1 MLTGVLTVDKANIA
15 SYNGESVNEPWV
27 SSMDKYVSGATPTT
41 GAQVV
46 YPLAT
51 PITYQLTPQE
61 VSTLLGD
68 NNIWADTG
76 DVAVEYRADPTLFA
90 RKLTAADTDMTA
102 DANIVSGKYFIV
114 GNTLYLST
122 TSIAAGER
130 IVPGTNCT
138 ATDLAAALN
147 AINS

>member
-1 MLTGVLTVDKANIA
+1 MSLAEYFAYIG
-15 SYNGESVNEPWV
+15 
-27 SSMDKYVSGATPTT
+27 GAV
-41 GAQVV
+41 QIV

-51 PITYQLTPQE
+51 PVTYQLTPQE
-61 VSTLLGD
+61 ITTLLGD
-68 NNIWADTG
+68 NCVWADTG

-102 DANIVSGKYFIV
+102 DSNIASGKYFIV
-114 GNTLYLST
+114 GNNLYFST
-122 TSIAAGER
+122 ASIAAGEG

-147 AINS
+147 AINTYGG